1 MRMEMFSV
9 ATATSKAFDP
19 PAHTHRV
26 GHQTFTAGNLCVPS
40 YHNEIPYY
48 TTRWDAL
55 CPYIAVS
62 EEMIACAKRPLI
74 VYALPPD
81 SPYGVP
87 INDKY
92 GLVDLRS
99 QSLWED
105 PRRSRK
111 FSEMS
116 KRFKQ
121 FRLETTLVAG
131 RTLDVSTM
139 LEMGGEHFDKCEI
152 AIQEIEGFLDYVRTL
167 DVLVIRCF
175 HESGELVFTDVSILL
190 PAYEQIYGSFC
201 QWNEN
206 YRSRSPGLYACL
218 AVCEW
223 GRDNGYHYY
232 NLGPVGDYNYKD
244 LFVTDLQPIYAI
256 ALVDPGH
263 PLWNDPTSPLHT
275 DFPAGGVNKLYR
287 RKFEVISS
295 G

>member
-9 ATATSKAFDP
+9 APATSKAFDL
-19 PAHTHRV
+19 PAQTHRV
-26 GHQTFTAGNLCVPS
+26 GHQTFTIGNLCVPS

-99 QSLWED
+99 QTLWED

-111 FSEMS
+111 FSELS

-121 FRLETTLVAG
+121 FRLEKIG
-131 RTLDVSTM
+131 RAHV
-139 LEMGGEHFDKCEI
+139 
-152 AIQEIEGFLDYVRTL
+152 
-167 DVLVIRCF
+167 
-175 HESGELVFTDVSILL
+175 
-190 PAYEQIYGSFC
+190 
-201 QWNEN
+201 
-206 YRSRSPGLYACL
+206 
-218 AVCEW
+218 
-223 GRDNGYHYY
+223 
-232 NLGPVGDYNYKD
+232 
-244 LFVTDLQPIYAI
+244 
-256 ALVDPGH
+256 
-263 PLWNDPTSPLHT
+263 
-275 DFPAGGVNKLYR
+275 
-287 RKFEVISS
+287 
-295 G
+295 